1 MRALSMGPNRRV
13 RKSDQWILLASLT
26 PVFAHTASA
35 QAKKQEI
42 YEEFGI
48 GSWLQWSRSA
58 YGDGRTGVAG
68 EGAGGHPVIG
78 QGLPDCDP
86 QNICLR
92 RAVHPG
98 AKNPT
103 TGYQPAHPDS
113 HAAVT
118 A

>member
-1 MRALSMGPNRRV
+1 LRAGCV
-13 RKSDQWILLASLT
+13 QWGL
-26 PVFAHTASA
+26 
-35 QAKKQEI
+35 
-42 YEEFGI
+42 
-48 GSWLQWSRSA
+48 SA
-58 YGDGRTGVAG
+58 YGRDGKAGVAG

-103 TGYQPAHPDS
+103 TGYQPARSGS
-113 HAAVT
+113 HAVVT

>member
-1 MRALSMGPNRRV
+1 MRKLGLGPGYSGV
-13 RKSDQWILLASLT
+13 
-26 PVFAHTASA
+26 
-35 QAKKQEI
+35 
-42 YEEFGI
+42 
-48 GSWLQWSRSA
+48 RSA
-58 YGDGRTGVAG
+58 YGRDGRTGVAG

-98 AKNPT
+98 AKSPT
-103 TGYQPAHPDS
+103 TGYQPAHSSS